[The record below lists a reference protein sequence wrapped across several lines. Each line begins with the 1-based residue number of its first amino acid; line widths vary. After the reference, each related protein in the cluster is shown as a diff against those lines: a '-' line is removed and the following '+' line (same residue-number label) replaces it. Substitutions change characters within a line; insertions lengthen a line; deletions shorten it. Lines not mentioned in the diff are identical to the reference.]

1 MAKLSKDRKKKLDA
15 QKRRA
20 IMKDIDKREA
30 VEQDD
35 LGFANFRGLTAKRAL
50 QKAYK
55 QNEKADFEA
64 AQTSGDLN
72 LTPTYEGVDRDLIN
86 IKKYGDNAMRSRAF
100 GSRQA
105 KAKGG
110 MIEGYEE
117 GGAVETSLRP
127 KMRPARIE
135 QEAAEAAA
143 VKRGNNEA
151 RRRASDTQN
160 FSGGGSLERPNRNKK
175 VDTSIIEQGGVTPIR
190 ALTAA
195 MMNRRDRK
203 EDRKYQ
209 ESLKDMGMFED
220 GGGRANVSSSKDKMY
235 MAPPK
240 DMREKFRDKREKFRD
255 GGSVRGH
262 KSSQMSGTGFS
273 GTY

>member
-30 VEQDD
+30 AERDD
-35 LGFANFRGLTAKRAL
+35 LGFASFRGLTAKRAL

-55 QNEKADFEA
+55 QNEKADFEN
-64 AQTSGDLN
+64 SLNGDLN

-160 FSGGGSLERPNRNKK
+160 F
-175 VDTSIIEQGGVTPIR
+175 
-190 ALTAA
+190 
-195 MMNRRDRK
+195 
-203 EDRKYQ
+203 Y
-209 ESLKDMGMFED
+209 D
-220 GGGRANVSSSKDKMY
+220 GGM
-235 MAPPK
+235 
-240 DMREKFRDKREKFRD
+240 
-255 GGSVRGH
+255 VRGH

-273 GTY
+273 GTF

>member
-1 MAKLSKDRKKKLDA
+1 MAKLSEDRKNKLNA

-30 VEQDD
+30 AEQED
-35 LGFANFRGLTAKRAL
+35 LGFDSFRGLTAKRAL

-55 QNEKADFEA
+55 QNERADFEN
-64 AQTSGDLN
+64 SRDLM
-72 LTPTYEGVDRDLIN
+72 PTYEGLDRDLIN
-86 IKKYGDNAMRSRAF
+86 IKKYGDDAMRSKGF
-100 GSRQA
+100 GSR
-105 KAKGG
+105 
-110 MIEGYEE
+110 
-117 GGAVETSLRP
+117 
-127 KMRPARIE
+127 
-135 QEAAEAAA
+135 
-143 VKRGNNEA
+143 
-151 RRRASDTQN
+151 ASNTQN
-160 FSGGGSLERPNRNKK
+160 FSDGGSVERPRNKK

-195 MMNRRDRK
+195 LMNRRDRK

-240 DMREKFRDKREKFRD
+240 DMRKKFRD
-255 GGSVRGH
+255 GGSVRGCA
-262 KSSQMSGTGFS
+262 SSQISGTGFS
-273 GTY
+273 GEY

>member
-30 VEQDD
+30 AEQEAV
-35 LGFANFRGLTAKRAL
+35 GFSPFYGMNAKRAL
-50 QKAYK
+50 KTAYK
-55 QNEKADFEA
+55 QNERADFEN
-64 AQTSGDLN
+64 SRDLM
-72 LTPTYEGVDRDLIN
+72 PTYDGLDRDLIN

-160 FSGGGSLERPNRNKK
+160 F
-175 VDTSIIEQGGVTPIR
+175 
-190 ALTAA
+190 
-195 MMNRRDRK
+195 
-203 EDRKYQ
+203 Y
-209 ESLKDMGMFED
+209 D
-220 GGGRANVSSSKDKMY
+220 GGM
-235 MAPPK
+235 
-240 DMREKFRDKREKFRD
+240 
-255 GGSVRGH
+255 VRGH
-262 KSSQMSGTGFS
+262 KSGQMSGKGFS

>member
-1 MAKLSKDRKKKLDA
+1 MSADRKKKLA
-15 QKRRA
+15 EQKRRA

-30 VEQDD
+30 AEQASV
-35 LGFANFRGLTAKRAL
+35 GFSPFRGLTAKRAL

-55 QNEKADFEA
+55 QNEIADFEN
-64 AQTSGDLN
+64 SLN
-72 LTPTYEGVDRDLIN
+72 GTLDLTPTYEGLDRDLIN
-86 IKKYGDNAMRSRAF
+86 IKKYGDDAMRSRAF

-160 FSGGGSLERPNRNKK
+160 FYE
-175 VDTSIIEQGGVTPIR
+175 
-190 ALTAA
+190 
-195 MMNRRDRK
+195 
-203 EDRKYQ
+203 
-209 ESLKDMGMFED
+209 
-220 GGGRANVSSSKDKMY
+220 
-235 MAPPK
+235 
-240 DMREKFRDKREKFRD
+240 
-255 GGSVRGH
+255 GGSVRGV
-262 KSSQMSGTGFS
+262 KSVQSSGKGFS